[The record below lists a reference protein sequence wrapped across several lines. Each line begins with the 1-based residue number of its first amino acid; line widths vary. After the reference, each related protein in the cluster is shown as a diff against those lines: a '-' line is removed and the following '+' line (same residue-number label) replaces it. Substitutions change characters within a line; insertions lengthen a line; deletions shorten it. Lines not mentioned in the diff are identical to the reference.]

1 MHFVLLC
8 NLQCL
13 KTFVVSPETRQKTA
27 IMGGCTVVSVD
38 NSLRCGHLCAA
49 HYLVVVA
56 QCCWLAV
63 CLFMKTDE
71 FRKGCKNIGMVNG

>member
-1 MHFVLLC
+1 M
-8 NLQCL
+8 
-13 KTFVVSPETRQKTA
+13 
-27 IMGGCTVVSVD
+27 VSVD

-56 QCCWLAV
+56 HCCWLGV